1 MSDQKFSVPEP
12 PTGMGSGF
20 LTEYWRQGEP
30 LPRISGWEVA
40 WYFLQRG
47 FQTVVALPMSAGIT
61 VMTIAVSLFLLSS
74 FLLGVQNVGRL
85 VVSAGSTFY
94 VTVYLKENVPEKD
107 LVDFTKGLENNRR
120 VRSIEYVSKS
130 DALESF
136 RRQLGPRSAF
146 LEGLE
151 GDNPLPASVDIVLQP
166 DELGADSVNVIIDE
180 LRKNDR
186 VVDEVVF
193 GNEWVEKVQGILKVF
208 RLIGGVSLLIIL
220 LIVIFLIANTIKL
233 VFYARRDEIGIMQLV
248 GASEWFVKTPFIIGG
263 LLQGLVGSVFALLL
277 LRLSFGLL
285 RAQLASVSV
294 FGMVLP
300 EFSFLSGFTVVGIL
314 LLGLIIGAVGS
325 FFSLGRFMNV

>member
-1 MSDQKFSVPEP
+1 MSDQKFIVPEP

-20 LTEYWRQGEP
+20 LTEYWRQSDA
-30 LPRISGWEVA
+30 LPRISGWEVG

-47 FQTVVALPMSAGIT
+47 FQTVIALPMSAGIT

-94 VTVYLKENVPEKD
+94 VTAYIKDNVSEKD
-107 LVDFTKGLENNRR
+107 LADFTKVLENNKR
-120 VRSIEYVSKS
+120 VRSVEYVSKA
-130 DALESF
+130 DALENF
-136 RRQLGPRSAF
+136 RHELGARSAF

-166 DELGADSVNVIIDE
+166 DEVGADFVNTIIDE
-180 LRKNDR
+180 LRGNDR
-186 VVDEVVF
+186 VVEEVVF
-193 GNEWVEKVQGILKVF
+193 GNEWVEKVQGILRVF

-263 LLQGLVGSVFALLL
+263 LLQGLVGSLFAILM
-277 LRLSFGLL
+277 LRVSFGLL
-285 RAQLASVSV
+285 RAQLASISV
-294 FGMVLP
+294 FGVVIP
-300 EFSFLSGFTVVGIL
+300 EFSFLSSFTVVALL